1 MTTSLHGADIAAL
14 RATAQQMCDAAQELI
29 ISDLRVATA
38 LASLTW
44 NGQDAMR
51 ARQDWDGIYAPAIYT
66 AARAL
71 VGAGEQVMA
80 HADDQEQT
88 SAAGGSATAPS
99 AQTQATGAQLG
110 ALSGVLA
117 RVTPSEQTMGA
128 IRKAV
133 SLVGTVQDLNT
144 LAKVVKVP
152 GLIGAALD
160 SASVASDLGQISQS
174 AQDGDYHGA
183 LNGSVGIG
191 AVGLGT
197 VSPAHGAAVGVSWK
211 LGTFIGDAFNAGIEG
226 TRYEQ
231 NMQEMFDET
240 FDRMGAFGMVMTPAV
255 LGSAAVLTGVQTV
268 GDWFRGDEQTTIG
281 PNPKTAD

>member
-14 RATAQQMCDAAQELI
+14 RATAQHMCDAAQELI
-29 ISDLRVATA
+29 ITDLRVATA

-51 ARQDWDGIYAPAIYT
+51 ARRDWDGVYAPAIYT

-71 VGAGEQVMA
+71 TDAGEQVMA

-88 SAAGGSATAPS
+88 SSAGGSAPAPS
-99 AQTQATGAQLG
+99 AQKKATEAQLG
-110 ALSGVLA
+110 ALSSVLT
-117 RVTPSEQTMGA
+117 RLTPSEQTMGV

-160 SASVASDLGQISQS
+160 TASVASDLGQISQS
-174 AQDGDYHGA
+174 AQTGDYHGA
-183 LNGSVGIG
+183 VNGSVGIG

-197 VSPAHGAAVGVSWK
+197 VSPVHGAAVGVSWK
-211 LGTFIGDAFNAGIEG
+211 LGTFIGDSFNSGIEG

-231 NMQEMFDET
+231 NMQAIFDQT
-240 FDRMGAFGMVMTPAV
+240 FDRVGALGMVMTPAV
-255 LGSAAVLTGVQTV
+255 LGSAAVMTGVQTV
-268 GDWFRGDEQTTIG
+268 GDWFRSDR
-281 PNPKTAD
+281 